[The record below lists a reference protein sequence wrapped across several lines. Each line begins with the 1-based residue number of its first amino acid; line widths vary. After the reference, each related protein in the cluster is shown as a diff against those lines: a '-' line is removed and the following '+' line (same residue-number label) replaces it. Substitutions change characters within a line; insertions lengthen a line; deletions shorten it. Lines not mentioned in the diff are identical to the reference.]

1 MLCHIEMSIKN
12 LNKIKIDLE
21 KLKNKINS
29 LDYQYYALD
38 NPEVSDNSYDI
49 LFKELLA
56 IEAEYPSLITQD
68 SPSQRVGSAPLSKF
82 VTVNHKMQ
90 MLSLNN
96 VFSMS
101 DLKSYMERIE
111 KRIDIPYQDIKFSS
125 ELKLDGLAINLLYK
139 KGVLSIAATRGD
151 GLVGENVTE
160 NIITIKTIPLRL
172 QGNNYPD
179 SIEIRGEVFISKN
192 GFEKINSH
200 DGGKKFANARNAA
213 AGSLR
218 QLNSKIAAKRP
229 LDAFFYAIGNTSS
242 DTNIKSQQ
250 ELLRQLS
257 SWGFKICNFN
267 QSVIGLSGCEDF
279 YNEISTIRDKIPY
292 EIDGIV
298 YKVDSIKYQNELG
311 SISRAPRWAI
321 AHKFPAEEKTTIIES
336 VRFQV
341 GRTGVMTP
349 VASLIPVEVGG
360 VIVSNATLHNMDE
373 IRKKDIHVGDKV
385 NIRRAGDVIPEIISV
400 IKKSISRKKIN
411 LPKKCPE
418 CNSSITQEKN
428 MAFAKC
434 SGGIICPAQKKGAI
448 IHYVSKKAMD
458 ISGIGDKLINR
469 LVEENIINN
478 ISDLY
483 KLNKKNL
490 RGFIMNSTVREDSGK
505 KYDITLGEKSIDNIL
520 SAIESSKEVK
530 LSNFIFSLGINEVGV
545 VTARSLANKY
555 SSISNLSNA
564 KYNDIILIK
573 DIGPVAALNIYN
585 FFQNQRNLDIIS
597 SIVGSG
603 LIFTA
608 DKKDQVNLFNEEI
621 YVITGKLGAISRQN
635 LEDYIIE
642 NGGIVSNSISKK
654 TFSLIAGRDPG
665 SKLDKA
671 KKLGIKI
678 IDSEDFLKKFYL

>member
-1 MLCHIEMSIKN
+1 MSIKN
-12 LNKIKIDLE
+12 LNKIKIHLE
-21 KLKNKINS
+21 ELKNKINS
-29 LDYQYYALD
+29 LSYQYYALD
-38 NPEVSDNSYDI
+38 SPEVSDNEYDKF
-49 LFKELLA
+49 FKDLLA
-56 IEAEYPSLITQD
+56 IESEYPSLLTQD
-68 SPSQRVGSAPLSKF
+68 SPSQRVGSAPLSRF
-82 VTVNHKMQ
+82 VTVSHKMQ

-96 VFSMS
+96 VFTMS
-101 DLKSYMERIE
+101 DLKLYMERIE
-111 KRIDIPYQDIKFSS
+111 KKINTPYQNIKFSS

-139 KGVLSIAATRGD
+139 KGILSVAATRGD

-160 NIITIKTIPLRL
+160 NIRTIKTIPLRM

-179 SIEIRGEVFISKN
+179 SIEIRGEVFISKE
-192 GFEKINSH
+192 GFEKINAR
-200 DGGKKFANARNAA
+200 DGEKKFANARNAA

-218 QLNSKIAAKRP
+218 QLDSKIVAKRP
-229 LDAFFYAIGNTSS
+229 LDAFFYSVGSTSS
-242 DTNIKSQQ
+242 DTDIKSQQ
-250 ELLRQLS
+250 ELLKKLS
-257 SWGFKICNFN
+257 SWGFKTCDFN
-267 QSVIGLSGCEDF
+267 QSVMGLDGCEEF
-279 YNEISTIRDKIPY
+279 YNEINSIRDKIPY

-336 VRFQV
+336 VRFQI

-373 IRKKDIHVGDKV
+373 IRKKDIHVGDTV

-400 IKKSISRKKIN
+400 VKKSISRKKIN

-418 CNSSITQEKN
+418 CNSLITQEKN

-434 SGGIICPAQKKGAI
+434 TGGIVCPAQKKGAI

-458 ISGIGDKLINR
+458 ISGIGDKLISR

-483 KLNKKNL
+483 KLNKQKL
-490 RGFIMNSTVREDSGK
+490 RCFVINSAVREDSGK
-505 KYDITLGEKSIDNIL
+505 QYDITLGDKSIDNIL
-520 SAIESSKEVK
+520 TAIESSKEVK

-545 VTARSLANKY
+545 VTARSLANTY
-555 SSISNLSNA
+555 SSILNLSNA
-564 KYNDIILIK
+564 EYNDIILIK

-585 FFQNQRNLDIIS
+585 FFQNQRNVDIIS
-597 SIVGSG
+597 SIIGSG
-603 LIFTA
+603 LIFKT
-608 DKKDQVNLFNEEI
+608 DTQEKVNLFNDEI
-621 YVITGKLGAISRQN
+621 YVITGKVGIISRQN
-635 LEDYIIE
+635 LENYIIE

-654 TFSLIAGRDPG
+654 TFALVVGKDPG

-671 KKLGIKI
+671 NKLGIKI
-678 IDSEDFLKKFYL
+678 INIEDFLKKFYL

>member
-1 MLCHIEMSIKN
+1 MSIKN
-12 LNKIKIDLE
+12 LNKIKMDLE
-21 KLKNKINS
+21 ELKNKINS
-29 LDYQYYALD
+29 LAYQYYALD
-38 NPEVSDNSYDI
+38 NPKVSDSIYDN
-49 LFKELLA
+49 LFKELLVM
-56 IEAEYPSLITQD
+56 ESEYPSLITQD

-96 VFSMS
+96 VFAMS

-111 KRIDIPYQDIKFSS
+111 KKINMPYQDIKFSS

-139 KGVLSIAATRGD
+139 KGILSVAATRGD

-160 NIITIKTIPLRL
+160 NIRTIKTIPLRL

-179 SIEIRGEVFISKN
+179 SIEIRGEVFISKK
-192 GFEKINSH
+192 GFEVINSH
-200 DGGKKFANARNAA
+200 DGEKKFANARNAA

-218 QLNSKIAAKRP
+218 QLNSKIVAQRP
-229 LDAFFYAIGNTSS
+229 LDAFFYAIGSTSS
-242 DTNIKSQQ
+242 DANIKSQQ
-250 ELLRQLS
+250 ELLGQLS
-257 SWGFKICNFN
+257 IWGFKTCNYN
-267 QSVIGLSGCEDF
+267 QSVIGLDGCENF
-279 YNEISTIRDKIPY
+279 YNEINAIRDKIPY

-298 YKVDSIKYQNELG
+298 YKVNSIKYQNVLG

-373 IRKKDIHVGDKV
+373 IQKKDIHVGDTV

-400 IKKSISRKKIN
+400 VKKSISRKKIN

-434 SGGIICPAQKKGAI
+434 SGGIVCPAQRKGAI

-458 ISGIGDKLINR
+458 ISGIGDKLISR

-483 KLNKKNL
+483 KLNKQKL
-490 RGFIMNSTVREDSGK
+490 RGFVINSAVRENSGK

-520 SAIESSKEVK
+520 AAIDSRKEVK
-530 LSNFIFSLGINEVGV
+530 LSNFIFSLGINEVGI

-555 SSISNLSNA
+555 SSILNLSNA

-585 FFQNQRNLDIIS
+585 FFQNQRNIDIIG
-597 SIVGSG
+597 SIIDSG
-603 LIFTA
+603 LIFES
-608 DKKDQVNLFNEEI
+608 DKKDKVNLFNEEI
-621 YVITGKLGAISRQN
+621 YVITGKLETISRQN
-635 LEDYIIE
+635 LENFIVE

-654 TFSLIAGRDPG
+654 TFSLVVGKDPG

-671 KKLGIKI
+671 NKLGINVI
-678 IDSEDFLKKFYL
+678 SIEDFLEKFYL

>member
-1 MLCHIEMSIKN
+1 MSIKN

-21 KLKNKINS
+21 ELKNKINFLS
-29 LDYQYYALD
+29 YQYYTLD
-38 NPEVSDNSYDI
+38 NPEVSDNEYDNF
-49 LFKELLA
+49 FKDLLVV
-56 IEAEYPSLITQD
+56 ESEYPSLITQD

-96 VFSMS
+96 VFAMS
-101 DLKSYMERIE
+101 DLKLYMQRIE
-111 KRIDIPYQDIKFSS
+111 KKINIPYQDIKFSS

-139 KGVLSIAATRGD
+139 KGILSVAATRGD

-160 NIITIKTIPLRL
+160 NIRTIKTIPLRL
-172 QGNNYPD
+172 LGNSYPD
-179 SIEIRGEVFISKN
+179 SIEVRGEVFISKE
-192 GFEKINSH
+192 GFEEINTH
-200 DGGKKFANARNAA
+200 DREKKFANARNAA

-218 QLNSKIAAKRP
+218 QLDSKIAAKRP

-250 ELLRQLS
+250 ELLEKLS
-257 SWGFKICNFN
+257 SWGFKTCNFN
-267 QSVIGLSGCEDF
+267 QSVRGLDGCENF
-279 YNEISTIRDKIPY
+279 YNEIKSIRDKIPY
-292 EIDGIV
+292 EIDGLV
-298 YKVDSIKYQNELG
+298 YKVDSVEYQNELG

-373 IRKKDIHVGDKV
+373 IRKKDIHVGDTV

-400 IKKSISRKKIN
+400 VKKNILRKKIH

-418 CNSSITQEKN
+418 CNSSITQEKD

-458 ISGIGDKLINR
+458 INGIGDKLISR

-483 KLNKKNL
+483 KLNKQKL
-490 RGFIMNSTVREDSGK
+490 KGFIMNSAVREDSGK

-520 SAIESSKEVK
+520 TAIENRKEVK
-530 LSNFIFSLGINEVGV
+530 LSNFIFSLGINEVGA

-555 SSISNLSNA
+555 SSILNLSNA

-585 FFQNQRNLDIIS
+585 FFQNQRNIDIIS
-597 SIVGSG
+597 SIIDSG
-603 LIFTA
+603 LVFKA
-608 DKKDQVNLFNEEI
+608 DKKDKVGLFNNNI
-621 YVITGKLGAISRQN
+621 YVITGKLGTISRQN
-635 LEDYIIE
+635 LENYIVE

-654 TFSLIAGRDPG
+654 TFSLIVGKDPG

-671 KKLGIKI
+671 KKLGITVI
-678 IDSEDFLKKFYL
+678 NFEDFFKKFYL